1 MKCCDVSI
9 HNELID
15 VGEIYCPFCDMKLQG
30 YESRQDDSCCSNKE
44 VIKDKGMI
52 ICRNCGS
59 VYGYEVAR
67 EYVDFY
73 ENMRR
78 LRRKS
83 VYHRKYHVVNRIDF
97 LSRESKVQLSHKN
110 KHRIIRIFKEIDK
123 VLPQVN
129 NSRKRMVSIDFI
141 LKKLF
146 DLMEI
151 SVKVSLSRSPKTIA
165 HHNRCWESIYD
176 LIGEDIQLIISK

>member
-1 MKCCDVSI
+1 MECCNVEL
-9 HNELID
+9 HNGLMD
-15 VGEIYCPFCDMKLQG
+15 VGEIYCHFCGVKLRD
-30 YESRQDDSCCSNKE
+30 YESRQNDSCCGNKE
-44 VIKDKGMI
+44 VIKDKGTI

-59 VYGYEVAR
+59 VYGYEAAR

-78 LRRKS
+78 LRRRS
-83 VYHRKYHVVNRIDF
+83 IYHRKYHVVNRIDF
-97 LSRESKVQLSHKN
+97 LSGKFKVQLSHKN

-146 DLMEI
+146 DLMGI
-151 SVKVSLSRSPKTIA
+151 SVKVSLSKSPKTIA
-165 HHNRCWESIYD
+165 RHNRYWKSIYD
-176 LIGEDIQLIISK
+176 LIGEDVQLIISK

>member
-1 MKCCDVSI
+1 MECCNVSI

-30 YESRQDDSCCSNKE
+30 YESRQDDSCCDNKE
-44 VIKDKGMI
+44 IIKDKGMI
-52 ICRNCGS
+52 ICQNCGS

-78 LRRKS
+78 FRRKS
-83 VYHRKYHVVNRIDF
+83 IYHRKYHVINRIDF
-97 LSRESKVQLSHKN
+97 LGGESKVQLSHKN
-110 KHRIIRIFKEIDK
+110 IDRITRIFKEIDK

-146 DLMEI
+146 DLMGI
-151 SVKVSLSRSPKTIA
+151 SVKVSLSKSPKTIA
-165 HHNRCWESIYD
+165 RHNRYWKSIYD

>member
-15 VGEIYCPFCDMKLQG
+15 VGEIYCPFCDVKLRD
-30 YESRQDDSCCSNKE
+30 YESRQDDSCCGNKE
-44 VIKDKGMI
+44 VVKDKDVI
-52 ICRNCGS
+52 ICQNCGS

-83 VYHRKYHVVNRIDF
+83 IYHRKYHVVNRIDF
-97 LSRESKVQLSHKN
+97 LSGESKVQLSHKN
-110 KHRIIRIFKEIDK
+110 KDRIIRIFKEIDK

-146 DLMEI
+146 DLMGI
-151 SVKVSLSRSPKTIA
+151 SVEVSLSKSPKTIA
-165 HHNRCWESIYD
+165 RHNRYWKSIYD

>member
-30 YESRQDDSCCSNKE
+30 YESRQDDSCCGNKE

-83 VYHRKYHVVNRIDF
+83 IYHRKYHVINRIDF
-97 LSRESKVQLSHKN
+97 LGGESKVQLSHKN
-110 KHRIIRIFKEIDK
+110 KGRIIRIFKEIDK

-141 LKKLF
+141 LKKFF
-146 DLMEI
+146 DLMGI
-151 SVKVSLSRSPKTIA
+151 SVKVSLSKSPKTIA
-165 HHNRCWESIYD
+165 RHNRYWKSIYD

>member
-1 MKCCDVSI
+1 MSI

-15 VGEIYCPFCDMKLQG
+15 VGEVYCPFCDMKLQG
-30 YESRQDDSCCSNKE
+30 YESRQDDSCCDNKE
-44 VIKDKGMI
+44 IIKDKGMI
-52 ICRNCGS
+52 ICQNCGS
-59 VYGYEVAR
+59 LYGYEVAR
-67 EYVDFY
+67 EYVDLY

-78 LRRKS
+78 FRRKS
-83 VYHRKYHVVNRIDF
+83 MYHRKYHVINRIGF
-97 LSRESKVQLSHKN
+97 LGGESKVQLSHKN
-110 KHRIIRIFKEIDK
+110 VDRIIRVFKEIDM

-146 DLMEI
+146 DLI
-151 SVKVSLSRSPKTIA
+151 GVSVEVGLSKSPKTIA
-165 HHNRCWESIYD
+165 RHIRYWKSIYD